1 MKFAILE
8 IKHALIKILM
18 KYDVSSSANTPKN
31 LEYEE
36 GIIVRRPKDSLPIQ
50 FSKRT
55 F

>member
-1 MKFAILE
+1 MLE

-18 KYDVSSSANTPKN
+18 KYDFSASKHTPKN
-31 LEYEE
+31 LDYEE